1 MRVCETADMT
11 LTPLQKERVA
21 YQPKRS
27 PILDAIDCL
36 AFEPIG
42 AAQVDPKIDALFP
55 KTKRRPI
62 EKLTTGSKQSFEPL
76 RIGVVFSGGQAPGGH
91 NVIWGLFDA
100 IKKLNQDSELF
111 GFLGG
116 PSGICDNK
124 VMPITEEVLADCRN
138 QGGFDLIGSGRTK
151 IETPEQFVASANTAE
166 RHALDGIVVIGGDD
180 SNTNAALLAEYFAK
194 AELKTRVVGVPK
206 TIDGDLK
213 TADIEASFGFHTACS
228 VYSELIGNIAKDVL
242 SAKKYTHFI
251 KLMGRSASHIALEC
265 ALHTQPNA
273 ALISEE
279 IAEKKKSL
287 REIIE
292 ELAGLIELR
301 ASKGKNYGVILIP
314 EGIIEFI
321 PEMKTLISELN
332 TLLAGHEG
340 PEAISRLT
348 VESKACFGSLPT
360 SIQQQ
365 LLLDRDPH
373 GNVKVAQIE
382 SEKLLIEMV
391 ESELKKRK
399 SKAKFSPLAHYFG
412 YEGRAAL
419 PTNFDADYCYN
430 LGMLSAALIAY
441 HKSGS
446 ICAIKNL
453 AQPAAS
459 WQPYSVPI
467 TSLLHLEMRHGQE
480 KAVIEKALV
489 NLQGPLFK
497 RFAKLREQ
505 LAEGDHYLIPG
516 PVQLFGPPELTEQ
529 RPYILDA

>member
-1 MRVCETADMT
+1 MT
-11 LTPLQKERVA
+11 LTPLQKERAA
-21 YQPKRS
+21 YRPKCS
-27 PILDAIDCL
+27 PILEAIDSL
-36 AFEPIG
+36 SFEPIG
-42 AAQVDPKIDALFP
+42 DAQIDPKIESLFP
-55 KTKRRPI
+55 NTDARPVERLRGGEKR
-62 EKLTTGSKQSFEPL
+62 SFEPL

-100 IKKLNQDSELF
+100 LKRLNSQSELL
-111 GFLGG
+111 GFLNG
-116 PSGICDNK
+116 PSGICDNET
-124 VMPITEEVLADCRN
+124 MPITEDTLADFRN

-151 IETPEQFVASANTAE
+151 IETPEQFAASAATAK
-166 RHALDGIVVIGGDD
+166 ALNLDGIVVIGGDD
-180 SNTNAALLAEYFAK
+180 SNTNAALLAEHFAK
-194 AELKTRVVGVPK
+194 EGLKTRVAGVPK

-228 VYSELIGNIAKDVL
+228 VYCELIGNIAGDVL

-265 ALHTQPNA
+265 ALHTQPNM

-287 REIIE
+287 RQIVD
-292 ELAGLIELR
+292 ELTDLVESR
-301 ASKGKNYGVILIP
+301 AAQGKNYGIVLIP

-321 PEMKTLISELN
+321 PEMKSLISELN

-348 VESKACFGSLPT
+348 SESKACFSSLPT

-391 ESELKKRK
+391 TEELKKRG
-399 SKAKFSPLAHYFG
+399 SKAKFAPLAHYFG

-441 HKSGS
+441 NKSGS

-453 AQPAAS
+453 RDPATD
-459 WQPYSVPI
+459 WEPYSVPI
-467 TSLLHLEMRHGQE
+467 TSLLHIEMRKGKE

-489 NLQGPLFK
+489 KLEGPLFK
-497 RFAKLREQ
+497 RYAEHREKFAKEDCYR
-505 LAEGDHYLIPG
+505 IPG
-516 PVQLFGPPELTEQ
+516 PIQLFGPAELTDQ
-529 RPYILDA
+529 RPFILED